1 MKKKGQKA
9 PFFVP
14 KSHEVITIFEKCGI
28 KLALMPGF
36 EERR

>member
-14 KSHEVITIFEKCGI
+14 KIEHFHEVKADLG
-28 KLALMPGF
+28 
-36 EERR
+36 

>member
-14 KSHEVITIFEKCGI
+14 KSHEVTEKYRETT
-28 KLALMPGF
+28 KRSLLLF
-36 EERR
+36 